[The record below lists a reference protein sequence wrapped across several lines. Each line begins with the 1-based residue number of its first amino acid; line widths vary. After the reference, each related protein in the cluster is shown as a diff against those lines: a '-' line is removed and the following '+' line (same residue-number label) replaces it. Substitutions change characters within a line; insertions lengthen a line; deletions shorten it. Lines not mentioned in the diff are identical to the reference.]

1 MITLVK
7 NNIAI
12 ISYIFWGGLTTLVSL
27 GSYSALIY
35 FLNTPYQ
42 VSNIASWVLS
52 VTFAFFANK
61 YFVFRSRDSSI
72 RKMLS
77 EAGGF
82 YGARV
87 GTLVMEIVILWFGI
101 SVLSGDEFIWKFLVQ
116 IVILVANYVASKL
129 IFKKA

>member
-61 YFVFRSRDSSI
+61 YFVFQSRDSSV

-129 IFKKA
+129 IFKK